1 MTTGSGSVSA
11 SAMLEALQAEG
22 PFPDHASK
30 LMLFGRLVGSW
41 DIEGRFFDRDGHVDR
56 KSVV

>member
-1 MTTGSGSVSA
+1 
-11 SAMLEALQAEG
+11 MLEALQAEG

-41 DIEGRFFDRDGHVDR
+41 DIEGRFFDRDGHVTKQEDG
-56 KSVV
+56 

>member
-41 DIEGRFFDRDGHVDR
+41 GTSRAGLRPGRARDETGDG
-56 KSVV
+56 